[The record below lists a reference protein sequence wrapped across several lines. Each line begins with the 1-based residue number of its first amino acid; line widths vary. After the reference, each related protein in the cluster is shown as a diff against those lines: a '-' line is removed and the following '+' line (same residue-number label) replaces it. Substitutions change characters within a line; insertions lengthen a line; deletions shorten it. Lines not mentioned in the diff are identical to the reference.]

1 VPSNPQDSV
10 ADVSVLPL
18 TRPQLAEARRM
29 RAAELFERR
38 RPSSEVARAV
48 GGTPE
53 SVRRWKRLWERG
65 GAQAL
70 RRRPATGRPPK
81 LDDAQVEAVRTAL
94 EQGVQAH
101 GFEADLWTLE
111 RVGVVV
117 ERVSGVT
124 LARAAVW
131 RLLAGRLGWSLQRSR
146 RQAVERDESEIARG
160 VAQDSTGPLAAR
172 RSPWSC
178 AGPYQPL

>member
-1 VPSNPQDSV
+1 MSSKPQDAV

-29 RAAELFERR
+29 RAAELFEQR

-48 GGTPE
+48 GMHPE
-53 SVRRWKRLWERG
+53 SVRRWKRLWEQG
-65 GAQAL
+65 GTQAL

-81 LDDAQVEAVRTAL
+81 LDDAQVEQVRTAL
-94 EQGVQAH
+94 EQGARAH

-117 ERVSGVT
+117 ERVTGVT
-124 LARAAVW
+124 LARASVW
-131 RLLAGRLGWSLQRSR
+131 RLLTGRLGWSLQRPR
-146 RQAVERDESEIARG
+146 RQAVERDESEIARW
-160 VAQDSTGPLAAR
+160 VAHEWPRIKKGR
-172 RSPWSC
+172 
-178 AGPYQPL
+178 

>member
-1 VPSNPQDSV
+1 MPQDAV

-29 RAAELFERR
+29 RAAELFEQR

-48 GGTPE
+48 GMHPE
-53 SVRRWKRLWERG
+53 SVRRWKRLWEQG
-65 GAQAL
+65 GVQAL

-81 LDDAQVEAVRTAL
+81 LDDAQVEAVRAAL
-94 EQGVQAH
+94 EQGARAH

-117 ERVSGVT
+117 ERVTGVT
-124 LARAAVW
+124 LARASVW
-131 RLLAGRLGWSLQRSR
+131 RLLTGRLGWSLQRPR
-146 RQAVERDESEIARG
+146 RQAVERDESEIARW
-160 VAQDSTGPLAAR
+160 VAQEWPRIKKGR
-172 RSPWSC
+172 
-178 AGPYQPL
+178 